1 MRHFLSKLFA
11 AVVFL
16 GLAGCTFDK
25 GELGT
30 EKNPVK
36 LFFVPSVESQT
47 IKDSS
52 AEIKELLEASTPYK
66 YQIRIPESY
75 VAVVEAFGAK
85 RVDVA
90 ALNTFGYVLARQK
103 FGAEALVTVIRHGRS
118 TYRSAFY
125 SRADGKIQKLQ
136 DIQGEPVAFVDHA
149 SASGYLLP
157 MKELKDRGIEPGNSI
172 FAMSHDAVISMIY
185 QGRVA
190 VGAAFYSPP
199 QDGEIQDARRF
210 VKAQF
215 PDVEKKVKIL
225 HLTAD
230 IPNEPV
236 VFRKDL
242 PAEMKETIVNA
253 LIELSE
259 TEKGKNALFQMF
271 GITELKRSSDAEY
284 DSVIKMLDDL
294 GHSATDLLDAEKKKK
309 K

>member
-1 MRHFLSKLFA
+1 MRQIVLSMLMTLLFIS
-11 AVVFL
+11 
-16 GLAGCTFDK
+16 GCTIDK

-30 EKNPVK
+30 EKNPIK

-52 AEIKELLEASTPYK
+52 SEIKRLLEDITPYK
-66 YQIRIPESY
+66 FEIRIPESY

-90 ALNTFGYVLARQK
+90 ALNTFGYVLAREK
-103 FGAEALVTVIRHGRS
+103 FEAEALVTVIRHGRS

-125 SRADGKIQKLQ
+125 TRQEGPIQSLE
-136 DIQGEPVAFVDHA
+136 DVQGEPIAFVDPA

-157 MKELKDRGIEPGNSI
+157 KKELRDRSIEPSNEV

-185 QGRVA
+185 QGRVP

-210 VKAQF
+210 VRAQF
-215 PDVEKKVKIL
+215 PDVMDKIKIL

-230 IPNEPV
+230 IPNEPI

-242 PAEMKETIVNA
+242 PSSMKEEIVDA
-253 LIELSE
+253 LLEL
-259 TEKGKNALFQMF
+259 TENEEGKTALFQMF
-271 GITELKRSSDAEY
+271 GITELKRSTDADYEG
-284 DSVIKMLDDL
+284 VIKMLKDL
-294 GHSATDLLDAEKKKK
+294 GQSASDLVAPEKKTQ
-309 K
+309 